1 MVQSQD
7 IEAGLTETVSLLDKL
22 RMAIYRMEFAPGTP
36 AAARISQNPTACAVS
51 GGRCR
56 STAA

>member
-1 MVQSQD
+1 V
-7 IEAGLTETVSLLDKL
+7 V
-22 RMAIYRMEFAPGTP
+22 YRAVY
-36 AAARISQNPTACAVS
+36 AARISQNPTACAVS